1 MLSPQAAATELLR
14 RRKAKDDLIAFAN
27 AIEIPGAP
35 VGEDEDAWIFQPIE
49 TTVAVH
55 HELIMS
61 TLNRVVAGE
70 LKRVMFFLP
79 PGSAK
84 STYASVVF
92 PSYFL
97 GKVPNTKIILAS
109 YGSDLARRLGRRA
122 RQIVQSSAYKP
133 IFKTTISKATAAADE
148 WALENGSEFMSGGI
162 LSGITGNRA
171 HGLIVDDPIKGRQDA
186 DSEVIRDRTWQAY
199 QDDLLTRL
207 VPGGWQVIIQTRW
220 HEDDLAGRILPAE
233 WNGESGD
240 ILCRDGNTWHIVC
253 IQALCERED
262 DPIGRQIGEYLWPG
276 WFSEEHFATFKR
288 IPRTWSALYQQVPA
302 SEEGDYFKRDWFQWY
317 DRQPKHLT
325 IYGCSDYAVTEGHGD
340 STEHGVFGLDPNGD
354 LYVLDW
360 WHGKTTSDVWIEFQ
374 LDLIRQH
381 KPLVWAGESGPIK
394 RAIEPFLLQRM
405 RDRRDYCRLEWLTS
419 TVDKPTRARAFQA
432 LASMGKVFLPANRD
446 WSTRLLSQLLRFPAG
461 AEDDGVDVCSLMGRI
476 MDLTYTPDYTIDDEY
491 DDNKSDESR
500 SRIGGY

>member
-1 MLSPQAAATELLR
+1 MLSPQAAAIELLR

-27 AIEIPGAP
+27 AIDIPGAP
-35 VGEDEDAWIFQPIE
+35 VGDDEDAWIFKPIE
-49 TTVAVH
+49 TTVALH
-55 HELIMS
+55 HELMMS
-61 TLNRVVAGE
+61 TLNKVVDGS

-97 GKVPNTKIILAS
+97 GKIPNSKIILAS

-133 IFKTTISKATAAADE
+133 IFNTTISKATAAADE

-220 HEDDLAGRILPAE
+220 HEDDLSGRILPAD

-240 ILCRDGNTWHIVC
+240 ILCRDGNTWHVVC
-253 IQALCERED
+253 IQALCERSD

-317 DRQPKHLT
+317 DKVPKHVT

-354 LYVLDW
+354 LYVIDW

-374 LDLIRQH
+374 LDLVRQF
-381 KPLVWAGESGPIK
+381 KPLVWAGEAGPIK
-394 RAIEPFLLQRM
+394 RAIEPFLLKRM
-405 RDRRDYCRLEWLTS
+405 QERRDYCRLEWLTS

-432 LASMGKVFLPANRD
+432 LASMGKVYLPAGKE
-446 WSTRLLSQLLRFPAG
+446 WGTRLLNQLLKFPAG

-476 MDLTYTPDYTIDDEY
+476 MDMTYAPEEPNEEDDYEEPDDT
-491 DDNKSDESR
+491 R
-500 SRIGGY
+500 SQCGGY